1 MWMLWST
8 HDLRICRL
16 LELFCF
22 LTVSSVVGSS
32 CLGATVHDMDSW
44 HDFVKIFSRAH
55 IIDRTRTSQ
64 VKGIIIKAT
73 TKQGDIYILR
83 RRLINVLWVDFACT
97 SSMIWSSMLPF
108 WSGKAGKVKQSRQT
122 LSPMWTTPT
131 MRTYRKWCG
140 SMLDDLLESSRST
153 TTINT
158 LIVRQT
164 NIHQFMHELW
174 AHTKCF
180 SQWNHFTCDIS

>member
-44 HDFVKIFSRAH
+44 HDFVKIISRWH
-55 IIDRTRTSQ
+55 MDRDTTSQ
-64 VKGIIIKAT
+64 VKVIIKAT
-73 TKQGDIYILR
+73 QNEAIYMLR
-83 RRLINVLWVDFACT
+83 RLLINVLWMDFRTCT
-97 SSMIWSSMLPF
+97 SSMICSSMLPF